1 MYAEHLAVF
10 LSAVTPAKS
19 ACASV
24 PNPAASA
31 GPTAKAPAAASSALV
46 NCLGSLAFWTGAHL
60 SPVHFPS
67 TWKGRTRW
75 QFAQAASKPEIISCC
90 HQWECWQEAMEH
102 RYNGNWYGNLET
114 RNHSTAPNLL
124 TYMNEIQTY
133 SQSPWYL
140 SKIGYMHCKRM
151 KRLTRSS
158 YFFPEQKS
166 LTFVGWPELNWGLS
180 KKKNQIPHAWIQHN
194 KFDFQIAFSAAKF
207 QHVGESILRTR
218 HLKKGEKFLQW
229 TFPTQAGIT
238 HSIFRPLNLPRDQG
252 PMELTK
258 NSRKERCWKDLLQII
273 FEKVHAYKRCY
284 NAQSQLEL
292 MFVHTVLQTFL
303 PLKSKTLKIWVE
315 VLTPI

>member
-10 LSAVTPAKS
+10 WSAVTPAKS

-67 TWKGRTRW
+67 TWKGRTQW

-124 TYMNEIQTY
+124 TYMNKIRTY
-133 SQSPWYL
+133 SQSPWYF
-140 SKIGYMHCKRM
+140 SKIGCLHLKNM
-151 KRLTRSS
+151 KRLTKSS

-166 LTFVGWPELNWGLS
+166 LTFLECTELYWGLS
-180 KKKNQIPHAWIQHN
+180 KKTTSDTSRLNSTQQVWFSNCFFSCKISACWRINFENQALEERREISPMN
-194 KFDFQIAFSAAKF
+194 FSNS
-207 QHVGESILRTR
+207 G
-218 HLKKGEKFLQW
+218 W
-229 TFPTQAGIT
+229 N
-238 HSIFRPLNLPRDQG
+238 HSFNI
-252 PMELTK
+252 
-258 NSRKERCWKDLLQII
+258 
-273 FEKVHAYKRCY
+273 
-284 NAQSQLEL
+284 
-292 MFVHTVLQTFL
+292 
-303 PLKSKTLKIWVE
+303 
-315 VLTPI
+315 